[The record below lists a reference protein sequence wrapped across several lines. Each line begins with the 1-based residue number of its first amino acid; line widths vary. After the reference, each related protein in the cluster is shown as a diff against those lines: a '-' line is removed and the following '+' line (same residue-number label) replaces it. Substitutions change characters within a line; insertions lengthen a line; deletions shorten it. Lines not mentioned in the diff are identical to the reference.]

1 MEYEKDGA
9 KDEALK
15 AQIDELI
22 NSVPGLRI
30 RYAGKTVPCEKFA
43 IVKSEKYYEEDPK
56 GSLLMPAL
64 EFIYIWN
71 MFAILDKVPN
81 YAQKILDIVEEN
93 IPKYEP
99 KDGVDGKSR
108 TVPLKRTSTISSVFR

>member
-1 MEYEKDGA
+1 MEYEEGGS
-9 KDEALK
+9 KDEELK
-15 AQIDELI
+15 GKIDELI

-43 IVKSEKYYEEDPK
+43 IVKSEKYYEEDSN

-71 MFAILDKVPN
+71 MFAILDKAPH
-81 YAQKILDIVEEN
+81 YAQKILDIVDVN
-93 IPKYEP
+93 IKRYEP
-99 KDGVDGKSR
+99 KEGVSEGEFMLNEYFNY
-108 TVPLKRTSTISSVFR
+108 PIS

>member
-1 MEYEKDGA
+1 MEYERDGC
-9 KDEALK
+9 KDEELK

-30 RYAGKTVPCEKFA
+30 RYAGKTVPCKKFA

-71 MFAILDKVPN
+71 MFAILDKTPQH
-81 YAQKILDIVEEN
+81 AQKILDIVDSN
-93 IPKYEP
+93 IGRYQPKE
-99 KDGVDGKSR
+99 GDGKFSR
-108 TVPLKRTSTISSVFR
+108 VPNVTARN